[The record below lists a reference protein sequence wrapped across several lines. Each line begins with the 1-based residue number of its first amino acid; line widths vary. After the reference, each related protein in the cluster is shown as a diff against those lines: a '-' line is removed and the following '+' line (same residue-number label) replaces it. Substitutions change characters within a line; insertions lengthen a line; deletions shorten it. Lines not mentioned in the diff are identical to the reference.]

1 MKKYLIKST
10 DTAKELFLIYSAVIG
25 VAALGYSFFEHKALF
40 DSLWWSVVTAMTVGY
55 GDAYPL
61 TIGGRII
68 AIALMHAVPLFII
81 PLITARLSSKLIV
94 DSNAF
99 TSDEQEELKDNIRKI
114 LANQQ
119 RKGVK

>member
-1 MKKYLIKST
+1 
-10 DTAKELFLIYSAVIG
+10 
-25 VAALGYSFFEHKALF
+25 
-40 DSLWWSVVTAMTVGY
+40 MTVGY